1 MFNKASV
8 DVKECTDGIESNA
21 TTFYAMLQN

>member
-1 MFNKASV
+1 MFNKASG
-8 DVKECTDGIESNA
+8 DVEEYTDGIESNA